1 MAVGTSHNT
10 WIWLS
15 RVEKIFLRLWN
26 YCACHA
32 KARVTFAPERGSH
45 SPLNPLHP
53 TSFRGK
59 CDPTWFRGKCD
70 PRANWGTPWSL
81 RRRWGGCSR
90 LRGVT
95 TLRRCDAATPLGSP
109 RVFATSR
116 RCDAATSL
124 GSPRVF
130 ASSQRCNAATLPRR
144 WGAARVFAV
153 SWRCDAATPLG
164 GCSRLRVFAVS
175 WRCDAATPL
184 GGCSR
189 LRGVATLRRCD
200 AAGGCSHLRVFA
212 SSEWNLGTR
221 PARSMITSVNLLLNH
236 GFYLFQGEGLIWIN
250 HQELD
255 LKRLNVHHCA
265 NRQITSR
272 FTASRYS
279 WWIHNI
285 QWPFF
290 EFLKK
295 IIDSASPELDGQ
307 RQVQQLGTHCEL

>member
-144 WGAARVFAV
+144 WGAARVFASSRCRDAATLPRRWGAARVFASSRCRDAATLRRRWGAARVFAV
-153 SWRCDAATPLG
+153 SRRCDAATLRG
-164 GCSRLRVFAVS
+164 AARIFASSRLRNEILEPA
-175 WRCDAATPL
+175 
-184 GGCSR
+184 
-189 LRGVATLRRCD
+189 LRA
-200 AAGGCSHLRVFA
+200 
-212 SSEWNLGTR
+212 
-221 PARSMITSVNLLLNH
+221 
-236 GFYLFQGEGLIWIN
+236 
-250 HQELD
+250 
-255 LKRLNVHHCA
+255 
-265 NRQITSR
+265 
-272 FTASRYS
+272 
-279 WWIHNI
+279 
-285 QWPFF
+285 QW
-290 EFLKK
+290 
-295 IIDSASPELDGQ
+295 
-307 RQVQQLGTHCEL
+307 

>member
-1 MAVGTSHNT
+1 MRPPCQLRDSMITATPLRGL
-10 WIWLS
+10 LS
-15 RVEKIFLRLWN
+15 SSRCHDAATLRR
-26 YCACHA
+26 CHA
-32 KARVTFAPERGSH
+32 AGISPRLRDFA
-45 SPLNPLHP
+45 
-53 TSFRGK
+53 T
-59 CDPTWFRGKCD
+59 
-70 PRANWGTPWSL
+70 L
-81 RRRWGGCSR
+81 RCCHVAGVSSR
-90 LRGVT
+90 LRVFT
-95 TLRRCDAATPLGSP
+95 TLQRCDAATPLGGC
-109 RVFATSR
+109 SR
-116 RCDAATSL
+116 L
-124 GSPRVF
+124 
-130 ASSQRCNAATLPRR
+130 
-144 WGAARVFAV
+144 RVFAV